1 MQRKIKMEIEDGQGG
16 KFTFAFNGP
25 LNNSQLSKLNQLIDL
40 TNQNSSNSE
49 IEIPEGNTLF
59 GKICGLVETDFP
71 LGSFT
76 SQDMSECYKTEFNDE
91 LKLSTIST
99 YLTRLYER
107 GNLTRERTRAGW
119 SYRKTKPIDII
130 THQGE
135 NTI

>member
-1 MQRKIKMEIEDGQGG
+1 MQKKVKMEIEDGQGG

-25 LNNSQLSKLNQLIDL
+25 LNNNQLSKLNQLIDL
-40 TNQNSSNSE
+40 ANKNSSNTE

-76 SQDMSECYKTEFNDE
+76 SQDMSACYKTEFNDD

-99 YLTRLYER
+99 YLTRLYEK
-107 GNLTRERTRAGW
+107 GNLTRERTRTGW
-119 SYRKTKPIDII
+119 SYRKAKPIDIL
-130 THQGE
+130 TNHGE
-135 NTI
+135 RTL